1 MSSPNR
7 ILPEKKT
14 VSFSYLGS
22 FTNESV
28 SNEMKVKFHVKSV
41 WLILEHKIERKNIVL
56 LIAFHGFHTNV
67 HY

>member
-1 MSSPNR
+1 MSSLNR

-14 VSFSYLGS
+14 VLFSYLGS
-22 FTNESV
+22 FTNKIV

-41 WLILEHKIERKNIVL
+41 WLVLEHKIERKNIVL